1 MSETS
6 QDKVIFLHG
15 KQMYLACSTKP
26 LYLVLPLWNE
36 VLLNENGKKALLKIG
51 TQNTGQLWDTRDM
64 LALVITLRGPSQMQ
78 V

>member
-15 KQMYLACSTKP
+15 KQMYLAYSTKP
-26 LYLVLPLWNE
+26 LYLVLPLWNKM
-36 VLLNENGKKALLKIG
+36 LLNENGKKALLKIG

-64 LALVITLRGPSQMQ
+64 LALVITLCGPSQTQ